1 MKTIICRFINYTS
14 YFCNTSKHQNT
25 MEYQKLDLR
34 IENSKSIEPK
44 SIRWRSPSNI
54 ALVKY
59 WGKYGQQLPRNPSIS
74 LTLNNAASDTTLRYS
89 PKQNNE
95 PVDLSF
101 YFEGKKRLDF
111 AVRIEKFLISL
122 LPIFPFI
129 EQVHFKIESS
139 NSFPHSAGI
148 ASSASAM
155 SALAL
160 CLCSMEKSIF
170 GTLQNE
176 QAFLQ
181 KASHIARLGS
191 GSASRSIYP
200 HIAVWGEHKKIDASS
215 NLYAIPYADQ
225 VHQIFQSYHDD
236 ILIISKKEKSVS
248 SGAGHGLMNNNLYAD
263 NRYIQANQRLD
274 HLLAAMKVGDLETF
288 GEITEAEA
296 LTLHALMMTSSP
308 PYLLMEPNSIAA
320 IRAVQAF
327 RNDTKLPLYFTLDAG
342 PNLHLLYPDS
352 IAGTVQRFIESELLD
367 FCENEIYLPDYCGQG
382 PEEIK
387 EAIQ

>member
-1 MKTIICRFINYTS
+1 M
-14 YFCNTSKHQNT
+14 SKHTNT
-25 MEYQKLDLR
+25 AEYHNPDLR
-34 IENSKSIEPK
+34 LENSKNIEPK

-59 WGKYGQQLPRNPSIS
+59 WGKFGQQLPRNPSIS

-89 PKQNNE
+89 PKQSNQLI
-95 PVDLSF
+95 DLSF
-101 YFEGKKRLDF
+101 YFEGKERLDF
-111 AVRIEKFLISL
+111 AARIKKTLSSL

-155 SALAL
+155 SAVAL

-170 GTLQNE
+170 GTLQNKE
-176 QAFLQ
+176 EFLQ

-191 GSASRSIYP
+191 GSASRSVYP
-200 HIAVWGEHKKIDASS
+200 YVAIWGEHQQVDTSS

-225 VHQIFQSYHDD
+225 VHEIFQSYHDD

-248 SGAGHGLMNNNLYAD
+248 SGAGHELMNNNLYAD
-263 NRYIQANQRLD
+263 NRYLQANQRLD
-274 HLLAAMKVGDLETF
+274 HLLDAMKVGDLETF
-288 GEITEAEA
+288 GKITEAEA
-296 LTLHALMMTSSP
+296 LTLHALMMTSTP

-320 IRAVQAF
+320 IRAVQIF

-352 IAGTVQRFIESELLD
+352 IASTVQSFIQSELLAY
-367 FCENEIYLPDYCGQG
+367 CENKVYLPDYCGKG

-387 EAIQ
+387 VVVQ